1 MRFLETVFKLV
12 EIHRLF
18 SVLSLKSTS
27 SELGMSEKRLGYG
40 EGVKST
46 LFGVRCISS
55 SSKYLSVF
63 TD

>member
-12 EIHRLF
+12 EIYGMF
-18 SVLSLKSTS
+18 SVLSFKSTS
-27 SELGMSEKRLGYG
+27 SELGMGEKRLGYG

-55 SSKYLSVF
+55 SSKYLSIF